1 MVTGKSNSEFGHG
14 GELNSIIGRGTWI
27 QGDMKVQNSV
37 RVDGKVIGNIQAT
50 DTVVIG
56 KEGEVEGNVQAKHV
70 FLAGKVRGNIHVPGK
85 VALETKAVV
94 LGDIKASRLV
104 IDEGALFN
112 GKCIM
117 KESEKYEEEKNG
129 IKSGGPIR

>member
-1 MVTGKSNSEFGHG
+1 GRG
-14 GELNSIIGRGTWI
+14 GELNSIIGKGTWI
-27 QGDMKVQNSV
+27 QGDMKVQNSI
-37 RVDGKVIGNIQAT
+37 RVDGRVVGNVQAT
-50 DTVVIG
+50 DTVVVG

-85 VALETKAVV
+85 IALETKSVV
-94 LGDIKASRLV
+94 IGDIKASRLV

-117 KESEKYEEEKNG
+117 KESEKYEGEDHH
-129 IKSGGPIR
+129 